1 MANTPRP
8 QPQETLRFH
17 FTPRVG
23 SEKELARKNPM
34 ARSTTHLPE
43 ELEALKAKFPDAYLS
58 DYEYAGEHTVIVE
71 KSAIAEVCRFLKD
84 ERGFEK
90 VADLGGIDRF
100 TEEDRFE
107 VLYNMVSIQGR
118 KRLRLKVRVD
128 ESDME
133 VPTITDVYLAANWH
147 EREAWDM
154 FGIRFSGHPD
164 LRRMFMPEDF
174 EYHPLRKEFP
184 TLGIPGSL
192 PLPPQSSTS
201 ERLTPDPFAAAR
213 GNHPTD

>member
-1 MANTPRP
+1 MPNTPRP

-17 FTPRVG
+17 FTPRIG
-23 SEKELARKNPM
+23 SHQELARTNPM

-43 ELEALKAKFPDAYLS
+43 ELGALKAKFPDAYLS
-58 DYEYAGEHTVIVE
+58 DYEYAGEHTVMVE
-71 KSAIAEVCRFLKD
+71 KGAIVEVCRFLKD
-84 ERGFEK
+84 ERGFDK
-90 VADLGGIDRF
+90 MADLGGIDRF
-100 TEEDRFE
+100 TEGDRFE
-107 VLYNMVSIQGR
+107 VMYNVVSIRGR

-147 EREAWDM
+147 ERETWDM
-154 FGIRFSGHPD
+154 FGIRFAGHPD

-201 ERLTPDPFAAAR
+201 DRLTPDPFAAAH